1 MSRKEE
7 KEAGSEKERN
17 GRKERKRGK
26 EAFGFSRIVNTKVK
40 CYILPWGKNN
50 QKRANIKAT
59 THQQQASHAPTL
71 ICKLKF
77 KF

>member
-1 MSRKEE
+1 M
-7 KEAGSEKERN
+7 
-17 GRKERKRGK
+17 RKRGMDGK
-26 EAFGFSRIVNTKVK
+26 RERDGRKLSVSQRIVNTKVK